1 MKLCSS
7 DNHYTTA
14 PRRRSVNFEEDFP
27 LPGFWTSNVKYE
39 AVVQEYLP
47 ANLHQPADYALR
59 KEYQGFVVKAILL
72 IYGHSDG
79 MV

>member
-1 MKLCSS
+1 M
-7 DNHYTTA
+7 
-14 PRRRSVNFEEDFP
+14 
-27 LPGFWTSNVKYE
+27 KYE

-59 KEYQGFVVKAILL
+59 KEYQDFVVKAILL